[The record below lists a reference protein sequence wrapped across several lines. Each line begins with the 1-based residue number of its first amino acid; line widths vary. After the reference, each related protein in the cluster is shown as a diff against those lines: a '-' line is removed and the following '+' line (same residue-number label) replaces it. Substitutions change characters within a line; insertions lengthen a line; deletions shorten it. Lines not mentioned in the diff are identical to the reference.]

1 MENNKKIN
9 YNQENFSSNS
19 PKLKNNLDFYVNTTI
34 KNFHILNSP
43 NKNKNKIL
51 DVINIQEKNKF
62 DMNNII
68 PKSSVLKID
77 EKKFLSGELIRN
89 AKINKE
95 NYAYSTMK
103 NKLTPFQKNENF
115 KSFLKD
121 RIKKNQD
128 YNGEKDILMKKSY
141 ENIKFYNSDAL
152 NYNNGTCTI
161 LNFKSKR
168 FLKEILLTK
177 SKNDNSIIDFTKTN
191 KEIVQSRNF
200 KTMSQINLSKFFIK

>member
-77 EKKFLSGELIRN
+77 EKKIPFWG
-89 AKINKE
+89 
-95 NYAYSTMK
+95 AYKKCK
-103 NKLTPFQKNENF
+103 NK
-115 KSFLKD
+115 
-121 RIKKNQD
+121 
-128 YNGEKDILMKKSY
+128 
-141 ENIKFYNSDAL
+141 
-152 NYNNGTCTI
+152 
-161 LNFKSKR
+161 
-168 FLKEILLTK
+168 
-177 SKNDNSIIDFTKTN
+177 
-191 KEIVQSRNF
+191 
-200 KTMSQINLSKFFIK
+200 